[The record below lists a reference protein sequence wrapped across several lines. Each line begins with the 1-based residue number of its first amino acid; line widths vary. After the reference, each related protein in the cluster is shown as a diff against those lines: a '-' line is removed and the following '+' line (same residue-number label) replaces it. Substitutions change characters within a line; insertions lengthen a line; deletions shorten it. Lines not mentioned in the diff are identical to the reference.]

1 MFYVFFIRVLH
12 NDPQQNGEQVF
23 VAANGS
29 GYIIKFLIVQY
40 PRVTQLQKY
49 FLFYFTSYSFCV
61 VARTRILDQV
71 LLAANGSGYVIE
83 YII

>member
-12 NDPQQNGEQVF
+12 NNPQQNGEQVF

-29 GYIIKFLIVQY
+29 GYVIEFLIVQY

-49 FLFYFTSYSFCV
+49 FLNFFSSYHFCV
-61 VARTRILDQV
+61 VAYTRILDQV
-71 LLAANGSGYVIE
+71 LVAANGSGYVIE
-83 YII
+83 YVI

>member
-23 VAANGS
+23 VAANS
-29 GYIIKFLIVQY
+29 SSYVIEFLLVQH

-49 FLFYFTSYSFCV
+49 FIYFFSSYRFCV
-61 VARTRILDQV
+61 VAYTRILDQV
-71 LLAANGSGYVIE
+71 LVAANGLGYVIE
-83 YII
+83 YVI